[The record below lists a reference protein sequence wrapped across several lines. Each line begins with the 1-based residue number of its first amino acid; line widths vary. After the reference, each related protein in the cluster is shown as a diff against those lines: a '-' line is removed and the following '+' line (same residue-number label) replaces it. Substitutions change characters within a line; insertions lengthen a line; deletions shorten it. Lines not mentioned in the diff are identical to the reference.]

1 MLSIIKQ
8 YIYLSLLY
16 VFQLYLTFIK
26 FILKIFGPIKII
38 YHIGEDKITNIT
50 LFYYLN
56 INNKYNNGIYYC
68 KIYSTNRTNHLIYT
82 GKISDIDKIVLY
94 DKKHKLTRKNIILMN
109 NNKVVNCDLNILDN
123 YFINLNY
130 IYLNHNDL
138 YDKKFLKMK
147 FILYCLG
154 IKCTDINFI
163 YLQPFRQELLKIDKV
178 TIDQIINIE

>member
-26 FILKIFGPIKII
+26 FILKKVGPIKII
-38 YHIGEDKITNIT
+38 YHIDENKITNIT
-50 LFYYLN
+50 LIYYLN
-56 INNKYNNGIYYC
+56 IKNLYNNGIYYC
-68 KIYSTNRTNHLIYT
+68 KIYSANRTNHIIYS
-82 GKISDIDKIVLY
+82 GKISDIDKIILH
-94 DKKHKLTRKNIILMN
+94 DKKHKVIRKNIILMN
-109 NNKVVNCDLNILDN
+109 NDKVVNYDLNILDN

-130 IYLNHNDL
+130 IYLNYNDL

-163 YLQPFRQELLKIDKV
+163 YFKPFKQELLKIDKV
-178 TIDQIINIE
+178 NIDQIISIE

>member
-1 MLSIIKQ
+1 
-8 YIYLSLLY
+8 
-16 VFQLYLTFIK
+16 
-26 FILKIFGPIKII
+26 
-38 YHIGEDKITNIT
+38 
-50 LFYYLN
+50 
-56 INNKYNNGIYYC
+56 
-68 KIYSTNRTNHLIYT
+68 
-82 GKISDIDKIVLY
+82 
-94 DKKHKLTRKNIILMN
+94 MN
-109 NNKVVNCDLNILDN
+109 NDKVVNYDLNILDN